1 MTAQY
6 TPVHPAPINRS
17 LALIRTLFTLVC
29 MSIALPG
36 MAQDVRY
43 VSDVQYVSLRSGQG
57 TSHPITHRG
66 IRSGTRFIVHE
77 TNTDSGYS
85 RVSTASGS
93 TGWVGNQYLMNEP
106 SARSQLQLLEG
117 GASELQQK
125 LKGLSEDVANA
136 EVEKAGLQRQLEETE
151 LQRSQLS
158 SELIEVKQ
166 LSGNALTLDVD
177 NRRLVGSNE
186 MLLQD
191 LQITRA
197 EVTRLRESEK
207 SDAFING
214 ALAVLIG
221 VMITLAVPRLWPK
234 KRRNSEWA

>member
-1 MTAQY
+1 M
-6 TPVHPAPINRS
+6 
-17 LALIRTLFTLVC
+17 IRTLFALIFL
-29 MSIALPG
+29 SLALP
-36 MAQDVRY
+36 ALSQEIRY
-43 VSDVQYVSLRSGQG
+43 VSDTQFISLRSGQG

-66 IRSGTRFIVHE
+66 IRSGTRLIVHE

-85 RVSTASGS
+85 RVSTASGD
-93 TGWVGNQYLMNEP
+93 TGWVGNQYLMKEP
-106 SARSQLQLLEG
+106 SARSQLKLLEG
-117 GASELQQK
+117 GASELQQR
-125 LKGLSEDVANA
+125 LQSLSEDVANA
-136 EVEKAGLQRQLEETE
+136 EAEKISLQRQLEETE
-151 LQRSQLS
+151 QQRAQLS

-166 LSGNALTLDVD
+166 LSGNALALDGD

-191 LQITRA
+191 LEIARA

-207 SDAFING
+207 NDAFING
-214 ALAVLIG
+214 AFAVLIG

>member
-1 MTAQY
+1 M
-6 TPVHPAPINRS
+6 IRI
-17 LALIRTLFTLVC
+17 LFALICISFTL
-29 MSIALPG
+29 PG
-36 MAQDVRY
+36 LSEEIRY
-43 VSDVQYVSLRSGQG
+43 VSDLQYISLRSGQG

-66 IRSGTRFIVHE
+66 IRSGTRLIVHE
-77 TNTDSGYS
+77 TNADSGYS
-85 RVSTASGS
+85 RVSTASGN
-93 TGWVGNQYLMNEP
+93 TGWVGNQYLMKEP
-106 SARSQLQLLEG
+106 SARSQLKLLEG
-117 GASELQQK
+117 SASEVQQR
-125 LKGLSEDVANA
+125 LKSLSEDMANVEA
-136 EVEKAGLQRQLEETE
+136 EKAGLQRQLEETE
-151 LQRSQLS
+151 QQRSQLS

-166 LSGNALTLDVD
+166 LSGNALALDGD

-191 LQITRA
+191 MEIARA

-207 SDAFING
+207 NDAFING